1 MPTIKE
7 NKDKVHGPNGPMHAY
22 KMKIKFNLVVWCA
35 NIINMKRIQKTN
47 ERS

>member
-22 KMKIKFNLVVWCA
+22 KMKIKL
-35 NIINMKRIQKTN
+35 MQ
-47 ERS
+47 